1 MIKGGTLMILN
12 LCHWS
17 VFDQGTVI
25 DPEEGRVS
33 GSQLVEWHWSGWS
46 GTGVVEVELDWL
58 EWH

>member
-1 MIKGGTLMILN
+1 MILN

-33 GSQLVEWHWSGWS
+33 GSQLVELHWSGWS
-46 GTGVVEVELDWL
+46 GTGVVGVVLDWL
-58 EWH
+58 E